1 MIIQLLVKVL
11 ILREGLTDIRD
22 YEEDEDEGGKRLKK
36 NGETKLTEK
45 TNGSVATK
53 KTQ

>member
-1 MIIQLLVKVL
+1 MKVL

-22 YEEDEDEGGKRLKK
+22 YEEEEEDEGGKRLKT
-36 NGETKLTEK
+36 NGETKLTKK